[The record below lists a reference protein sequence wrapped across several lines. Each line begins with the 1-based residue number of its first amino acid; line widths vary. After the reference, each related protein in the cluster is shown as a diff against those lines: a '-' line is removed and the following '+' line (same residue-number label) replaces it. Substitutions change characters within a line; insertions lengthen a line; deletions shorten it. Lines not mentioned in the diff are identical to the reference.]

1 MGGAP
6 VGPSAD
12 DWPVYG
18 HDTSSSRYSPL
29 TDITREN
36 VSRLKVAWTYHTGD
50 ISDGK
55 GQRRRSGF
63 ETTPIV
69 VDGTLYLT
77 TGFNRVIALDP
88 ASGAERWS
96 YDPRTVL
103 NAAYGDGLINR
114 GVATWLDPTR
124 GTTSPC
130 RRRIFEATLD
140 ARIIALD
147 GATGQPCT
155 DFGSGGEV
163 TLNGADDNPANY
175 QSARR
180 VTARVVVSRAR
191 LANP

>member
-36 VSRLKVAWTYHTGD
+36 VGQLRVAWTYHTGD

-114 GVATWLDPTR
+114 GVATWLDSTR
-124 GTTSPC
+124 ASSPSM
-130 RRRIFEATLD
+130 
-140 ARIIALD
+140 
-147 GATGQPCT
+147 PP
-155 DFGSGGEV
+155 
-163 TLNGADDNPANY
+163 PA
-175 QSARR
+175 
-180 VTARVVVSRAR
+180 SRAPTSAAAGKSLSTAASR
-191 LANP
+191 ATPAAPIT

>member
-1 MGGAP
+1 MSAVSYARLLGLVGAVVLAGGIAMGGAP

-18 HDTSSSRYSPL
+18 HDTSSSRSAPL
-29 TDITREN
+29 TDIPREN

-50 ISDGK
+50 LSDGK

-88 ASGAERWS
+88 ARGAERGS

-114 GVATWLDPTR
+114 GVATWLDSTR

-130 RRRIFEATLD
+130 RRRGLAGTLD
-140 ARIIALD
+140 GPHLARD
-147 GATGQPCT
+147 GRTRPH
-155 DFGSGGEV
+155 
-163 TLNGADDNPANY
+163 
-175 QSARR
+175 
-180 VTARVVVSRAR
+180 
-191 LANP
+191 